1 MTLLQALPINKTK
14 LRVLFEIYA
23 EGEDYLRNIEK
34 KTKINPSLV
43 HRILKSLKEAR
54 IINKK
59 AKGKENYYELT
70 KEGKEQFSSLLES
83 FHLESVAQRT
93 KEIQIFLKL
102 LFNNKEVLFSCQNIY
117 LFGSFVQGY
126 VTKESDIDVMF
137 ITNEKKKVMAWCRE
151 ASLVIGREVN
161 PLIYT
166 KKKFTSDLSKQEPLL
181 SSIVYQIKNR
191 AIIKS

>member
-14 LRVLFEIYA
+14 LQVLFEIYA

-43 HRILKSLKEAR
+43 HRILRSLTTAR
-54 IINKK
+54 IITKK
-59 AKGKENYYELT
+59 AKGKEKYYELT
-70 KEGKEQFSSLLES
+70 TEGEDQFSSLLES

-93 KEIQIFLKL
+93 KEIQTFLKL
-102 LFNNKEVLFSCQNIY
+102 LLNHKEVLFSCQKIY

-126 VTKESDIDVMF
+126 VTKESDIDVLA
-137 ITNEKKKVMAWCRE
+137 ITNERKKIMAWCRE
-151 ASLVIGREVN
+151 ASLVIGREIN

-166 KKKFTSDLSKQEPLL
+166 PTKFTSDLSEKEPLL
-181 SSIVYQIKNR
+181 SSIVNKIKNR
-191 AIIKS
+191 VIIK